1 MTHTD
6 TLTCMCTHPYVER
19 HKHVHMH
26 IHPPKDKKKGHSV
39 VTPGALGNL
48 VSHSN
53 SLAYRNETLLWLFKF
68 MI

>member
-1 MTHTD
+1 MYRDTNTYTCIYTHQKT
-6 TLTCMCTHPYVER
+6 
-19 HKHVHMH
+19 
-26 IHPPKDKKKGHSV
+26 KKKGHSV